1 MNTEVLVYDLIS
13 FEWSTEYDFSKEPP
27 LRMVRDDSTVFEK
40 KEEEIKKKEEDPKEE
55 VDADG
60 IPMGTTTEAFRL
72 RQRIITDFW
81 IQLKEKYPELKDR
94 KVYNVN
100 LKEYIYIVHRSFEE
114 AIIHSANTYRSTKA
128 FLHIEEILEKAR
140 PVARVATKPDDQNQ
154 KDYIQMLIMTCELDG
169 IGRIKL
175 VVGISRKV
183 IVDDKPKKE
192 EYATIALSEGQKLIE
207 KPKKQGKKKKAPHK
221 K

>member
-13 FEWSTEYDFSKEPP
+13 FEWSTEYDFTQEPP
-27 LRMVRDDSTVFEK
+27 LRMVRDDSSILEK
-40 KEEEIKKKEEDPKEE
+40 KEEESKEEKSTEE
-55 VDADG
+55 VDAEG
-60 IPMGTTTEAFRL
+60 IPMGTSTEAFKL
-72 RQRIITDFW
+72 RQQIITDFW

-114 AIIHSANTYRSTKA
+114 AIIHSASTYRSTKA
-128 FLHIEEILEKAR
+128 FLHIEEILGKAR
-140 PVARVATKPDDQNQ
+140 PVARVATKTDDQNQ
-154 KDYIQMLIMTCELDG
+154 RDYIQMLIMTCELDG

-221 K
+221 

>member
-1 MNTEVLVYDLIS
+1 MESNNEQLIYELIDI
-13 FEWSTEYDFSKEPP
+13 EWHLDYDF
-27 LRMVRDDSTVFEK
+27 
-40 KEEEIKKKEEDPKEE
+40 EEEGHVSVVADGSSLEGVEVNPDKQEPKIER
-55 VDADG
+55 DAEG
-60 IPMGTTTEAFRL
+60 IPMGNSPEAFKL

-114 AIIHSANTYRSTKA
+114 AIIHSASTYRSTKA

-154 KDYIQMLIMTCELDG
+154 RDYIQMLIMTCELDG

-221 K
+221 